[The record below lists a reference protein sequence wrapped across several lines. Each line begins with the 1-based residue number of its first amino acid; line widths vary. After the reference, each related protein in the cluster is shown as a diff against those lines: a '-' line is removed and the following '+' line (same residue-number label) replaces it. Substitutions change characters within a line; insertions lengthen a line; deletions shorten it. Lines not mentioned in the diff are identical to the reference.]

1 MADEIEIGSKA
12 IKQIQQLR
20 DELLSADQALIK
32 LSQNAIQ
39 AGKNIGGI
47 STPGGLTKS
56 GNDNAKISAELETL
70 KSKYVSLSD
79 TIVKKAEQSRLAEI
93 QLQLAREKAFDDYSK
108 KIAKQEQELN
118 KKAVAEEK
126 ASQRAIL
133 AANKQAE
140 AEAKKN
146 ISIEKSLSKLEQK
159 QARENAL
166 AVKAA
171 SNYNR
176 TQAQINRLTFAYNDL
191 SVRKERYNNLSAN
204 EEMRLQTLSRVT
216 EKYNG
221 ILKQTDATIGKN
233 QRNVG
238 NYASGYN
245 ALGNSISQL
254 TSAIGITTGIAG
266 VVALGT
272 NIFNTTKEIISL
284 DNALKLVTETQANF
298 EAQQSFLIKTSED
311 FGVEIGSL
319 TKQFT
324 QFYVS
329 AKDKLSGNEIQDIF
343 RSITKAGSAM
353 GLSTQDQERA
363 FLALNQMMSKGTI
376 QAEELRGQLGEAL
389 PGALGIMAKAVGV
402 NESELAKMMKA
413 GQLLSA
419 DVLPKFAKQLEIT
432 YGIDNVNRIDNLSS
446 AQTRLSNS
454 WTNFVRSLDE
464 DGNTLSKFFTKILGT
479 LSEIVKGTTLIFQSE
494 TTKQQNTFK
503 HLREK
508 GYNETLQYYNSL
520 DELNKNDLKVN
531 KDYMSQKILDAKKEV
546 DILKGR
552 NLILKSLQRDTPLG
566 KVETTEN
573 KNERIANEAKIKDLA
588 NVTSSYLGQITAI
601 NSLLEPEKK
610 HVAITKEGNKEK
622 EKKVKV
628 TKLETVNQLELS
640 KAEDTAL
647 ERLKQLKKALEQTR
661 DETSKNSTEFQ
672 QFETSIKA
680 VNESIDFITKGI
692 GPIKLD
698 IKTPFVEGKKAVEEL
713 KKATQEW
720 LGSFSSEFLQNS
732 GFGSLETFFDGT
744 FDKLLEGAETTEEKF
759 AVTFNAIAESA
770 QEAFNFIS
778 NISQQNFDNENA
790 RLQSQYETALKFS
803 GGSAVAEAK
812 LAEDLEKKKKEI
824 SIREAK
830 AKQKQAIFNIA
841 IDTAQAIMAT
851 VGKTGFAGLPLALTL
866 GALGAAQIAL
876 VASQKIPQYW
886 MGGTHDGGLMMVND
900 GAGSNFRETIVTPD
914 GNIHKP
920 QGKNVIMNAPAGTE
934 IFTHDQWNDQM
945 NNMLKG
951 NGINWNNAQYQQSNI
966 TKEDMKSAMM
976 EAIGSQTQ
984 YHSNFDANGA
994 TNYILKN
1001 GNKTKS
1007 SSNRGNSIKQR
1018 FT

>member
-1 MADEIEIGSKA
+1 MANSVDLVIGSEA
-12 IKQIQQLR
+12 IKQVESLISKLSMA
-20 DELLSADQALIK
+20 DAELLKISQSATSASKGI
-32 LSQNAIQ
+32 S
-39 AGKNIGGI
+39 GI
-47 STPGGLTKS
+47 STPSGLDKAVTGTASLNIELERQNTIIKS
-56 GNDNAKISAELETL
+56 LEIEIKKLSYARQNNNKQSAEESVNQRILNQNAISQAKSTSNLVGAYQKLDLEH
-70 KSKYVSLSD
+70 
-79 TIVKKAEQSRLAEI
+79 KKAIVNAQNLGVKYGITSTQFI
-93 QLQLAREKAFDDYSK
+93 
-108 KIAKQEQELN
+108 
-118 KKAVAEEK
+118 K
-126 ASQRAIL
+126 ASAS
-133 AANKQAE
+133 ANKM
-140 AEAKKN
+140 
-146 ISIEKSLSKLEQK
+146 
-159 QARENAL
+159 
-166 AVKAA
+166 
-171 SNYNR
+171 
-176 TQAQINRLTFAYNDL
+176 D
-191 SVRKERYNNLSAN
+191 N
-204 EEMRLQTLSRVT
+204 E
-216 EKYNG
+216 
-221 ILKQTDATIGKN
+221 LKQIDATLGKS

-238 NYASGYN
+238 NYSSAFNGLGN
-245 ALGNSISQL
+245 ALG
-254 TSAIGITTGIAG
+254 AFGIVGGVAG
-266 VVALGT
+266 VVALGK
-272 NIFNTTKEIISL
+272 NIFETTKEIISM

-298 EAQQSFLIKTSED
+298 DIQQAFLTKTSED

-610 HVAITKEGNKEK
+610 HVAITKSGNKEK

>member
-140 AEAKKN
+140 AEAKQALSRRQSFDKN
-146 ISIEKSLSKLEQK
+146 EAKLNEQATKESSAYTRIQNSVNLLNKTYQDLAIRKQLGNTLSE
-159 QARENAL
+159 
-166 AVKAA
+166 
-171 SNYNR
+171 
-176 TQAQINRLTFAYNDL
+176 
-191 SVRKERYNNLSAN
+191 N
-204 EEMRLQTLSRVT
+204 EEKQLIAITSRLNKYQTA
-216 EKYNG
+216 
-221 ILKQTDATIGKN
+221 LKSVDSDIQRN

-238 NYASGYN
+238 NYASGWN
-245 ALGNSISQL
+245 GLGNSINQITRELPAFTFSAQTGFLALSNNIPILTDEIGRLQAANKELISQGKPVKSVFSQIVGSVLSLQTAMGVAILLFTLYGKEIGNFFKGTTEAKEAQKALNEELLNAKTAVTSEITQLQSLTSIVNDHNESSENRRLAYDEIKKTLPGL
-254 TSAIGITTGIAG
+254 TSATYEQAISTGELTKATDLYVSSLIQKNIVEAEAKAISEQQTELNKETSKSYKENIG
-266 VVALGT
+266 VVESYLQSLQPERQKK
-272 NIFNTTKEIISL
+272 NIEKTMKAQIKAEQDAQQEII
-284 DNALKLVTETQANF
+284 NNRQKALVKSQEDYLKTQSQLNPFVTDP
-298 EAQQSFLIKTSED
+298 K
-311 FGVEIGSL
+311 
-319 TKQFT
+319 
-324 QFYVS
+324 
-329 AKDKLSGNEIQDIF
+329 KDKLTIKSEED
-343 RSITKAGSAM
+343 RLKAIA
-353 GLSTQDQERA
+353 
-363 FLALNQMMSKGTI
+363 
-376 QAEELRGQLGEAL
+376 ELRKKELEL
-389 PGALGIMAKAVGV
+389 
-402 NESELAKMMKA
+402 ELANIEVKLNNEDSYYTDRLTA
-413 GQLLSA
+413 LDA
-419 DVLPKFAKQLEIT
+419 DFLKRVEIAQVDYDEENRLAKGNQDKQKTALINFQLEKIKLIES
-432 YGIDNVNRIDNLSS
+432 YNK
-446 AQTRLSNS
+446 QKNS
-454 WTNFVRSLDE
+454 LESLD
-464 DGNTLSKFFTKILGT
+464 
-479 LSEIVKGTTLIFQSE
+479 
-494 TTKQQNTFK
+494 
-503 HLREK
+503 
-508 GYNETLQYYNSL
+508 L
-520 DELNKNDLKVN
+520 D
-531 KDYMSQKILDAKKEV
+531 
-546 DILKGR
+546 
-552 NLILKSLQRDTPLG
+552 P
-566 KVETTEN
+566 
-573 KNERIANEAKIKDLA
+573 
-588 NVTSSYLGQITAI
+588 
-601 NSLLEPEKK
+601 
-610 HVAITKEGNKEK
+610 
-622 EKKVKV
+622 V
-628 TKLETVNQLELS
+628 TKLATSKSQDKDPFQSVIESGKNVEKTLENIGNQAEKTKEKMLELS
-640 KAEDTAL
+640 
-647 ERLKQLKKALEQTR
+647 QQTR
-661 DETSKNSTEFQ
+661 
-672 QFETSIKA
+672 
-680 VNESIDFITKGI
+680 
-692 GPIKLD
+692 
-698 IKTPFVEGKKAVEEL
+698 
-713 KKATQEW
+713 EW

-886 MGGTHDGGLMMVND
+886 MGGTHEGGLMMVND
-900 GAGSNFRETIVTPD
+900 GSGSNFRETIVTPD
-914 GNIHKP
+914 GGIHKP
-920 QGKNVIMNAPAGTE
+920 QGRNVIMDAPSGTE
-934 IFTHDQWNDQM
+934 IFTHDQWNEQM
-945 NNMLKG
+945 NGMLKG
-951 NGINWNNAQYQQSNI
+951 NGINWSFPQSQSNNI
-966 TKEDMKSAMM
+966 TKEDMKSAML
-976 EAIGSQTQ
+976 EAIGEQPQ

-994 TNYILKN
+994 SNYIMKK
-1001 GNKTKS
+1001 GNITRL

>member
-1 MADEIEIGSKA
+1 MANPIDLIITQEALKVVDNAIAKVNLLDKTMQEATQHFIDNAKKMASATPSGVAGSAENNAATTAQLKAQSDAIAKLSTELANLNDRLVKLNATKQTNKKLTADEIVQNQAERKAAIELARVNSELIGSYDKLNIRHQQA
-12 IKQIQQLR
+12 VRNAQNLGVTYGTTSKQFK
-20 DELLSADQALIK
+20 D
-32 LSQNAIQ
+32 
-39 AGKNIGGI
+39 
-47 STPGGLTKS
+47 
-56 GNDNAKISAELETL
+56 
-70 KSKYVSLSD
+70 
-79 TIVKKAEQSRLAEI
+79 
-93 QLQLAREKAFDDYSK
+93 
-108 KIAKQEQELN
+108 
-118 KKAVAEEK
+118 
-126 ASQRAIL
+126 
-133 AANKQAE
+133 AAN
-140 AEAKKN
+140 
-146 ISIEKSLSKLEQK
+146 
-159 QARENAL
+159 
-166 AVKAA
+166 
-171 SNYNR
+171 
-176 TQAQINRLTFAYNDL
+176 
-191 SVRKERYNNLSAN
+191 SAN
-204 EEMRLQTLSRVT
+204 ILDKELKDIDKTL
-216 EKYNG
+216 
-221 ILKQTDATIGKN
+221 GKS

-238 NYASGYN
+238 NYGNSFN
-245 ALGNSISQL
+245 ALGSTL
-254 TSAIGITTGIAG
+254 GALGITTGIAG

-272 NIFNTTKEIISL
+272 NIFNTTKEIISM

-298 EAQQSFLIKTSED
+298 EIQQAFLTKTSED

-353 GLSTQDQERA
+353 GLSTQNQERA

-402 NESELAKMMKA
+402 NEAELAKMMKA

-508 GYNETLQYYNSL
+508 GYNETLEYYNSL
-520 DELNKNDLKVN
+520 DKLNKGDLEVN
-531 KDYMSQKILDAKKEV
+531 KAYMSQKILDAKKEV
-546 DILKGR
+546 DIIRGR
-552 NLILKSLQRDTPLG
+552 NLILKNLEGRRFGMSTDEQKR
-566 KVETTEN
+566 VV
-573 KNERIANEAKIKDLA
+573 ANESEKKANDIRLKDLA

-610 HVAITKEGNKEK
+610 HVAIIKEGNKEK
-622 EKKVKV
+622 EKKVK
-628 TKLETVNQLELS
+628 TIKLETVNQLELS
-640 KAEDTAL
+640 KTEDTAL

-672 QFETSIKA
+672 QFEESIKG
-680 VNESIDFITKGI
+680 VNETIDFLTKGLQ
-692 GPIKLD
+692 PIKLD
-698 IKTPFVEGKKAVEEL
+698 IKVPFQEGKKDVDAL
-713 KKATQEW
+713 KEATDNW

-732 GFGSLETFFDGT
+732 GLGSLQTFFDGT

-778 NISQQNFDNENA
+778 NASQQNFDNERKRIEDQQA
-790 RLQSQYETALKFS
+790 IAISYA
-803 GGSAVAEAK
+803 GGSSVAIAK
-812 LAEDLEKKKKEI
+812 INEDAEKRKKDI
-824 SIREAK
+824 ANRENK

-841 IDTAQAIMAT
+841 IDTAQGIVSALASTPPNI
-851 VGKTGFAGLPLALTL
+851 PLSILI
-866 GALGAAQIAL
+866 GALGAVQIGI

-900 GAGSNFRETIVTPD
+900 GNGSNFKETIVTPD
-914 GNIHKP
+914 GKIMKP
-920 QGKNVIMNAPAGTE
+920 QGRNVIMDAPAGTE
-934 IFTHDQWNDQM
+934 IYTHDMWQDQLQ
-945 NNMLKG
+945 NMLQGKG
-951 NGINWNNAQYQQSNI
+951 IEMNKSNQYHGI
-966 TKEDMKSAMM
+966 TKNDMYEVMADTL
-976 EAIGSQTQ
+976 GTQTQ
-984 YHSNFDANGA
+984 HYSNFDAEGA
-994 TNYILKN
+994 TDYIIKG
-1001 GNKTKS
+1001 GNKTVINR
-1007 SSNRGNSIKQR
+1007 NRGNGRGSK
-1018 FT
+1018 F